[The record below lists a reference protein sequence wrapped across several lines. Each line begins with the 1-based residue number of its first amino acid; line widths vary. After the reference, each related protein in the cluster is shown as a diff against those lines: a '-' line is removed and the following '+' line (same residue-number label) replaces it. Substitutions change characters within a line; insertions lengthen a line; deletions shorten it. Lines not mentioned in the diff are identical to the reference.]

1 MLSQCS
7 GNVTAIRGGGCET
20 EKVVER
26 LVYLETLKFE
36 GLAPIKKET
45 GKRKKANKFKGAL
58 VSGTVLFLCR
68 L

>member
-1 MLSQCS
+1 M
-7 GNVTAIRGGGCET
+7 TTIRGGGCET

-45 GKRKKANKFKGAL
+45 GKRKMKANKFKGAL
-58 VSGTVLFLCR
+58 VLETGLSLCR

>member
-45 GKRKKANKFKGAL
+45 GKGRKQINLKEL
-58 VSGTVLFLCR
+58 
-68 L
+68 